1 MFKPELKNE
10 VISLG
15 AIYQASNEI
24 KKIAWE
30 GKINNKFIEPLIYSV
45 YQTTSNEIEDIY
57 INLKRLNTGLD
68 FLRKQF
74 VGDVFSRD
82 AEVDRYF
89 EAINVLVKNMNEN
102 SEIFSNLRDEL
113 SSHKENVT
121 EDNLHEH
128 AEFLSNQA
136 RISGEFL
143 ELART
148 ERQAGNRTLL
158 DVLNGETAFIN
169 SQSDSIAAK
178 IEVLINSFTLLS
190 LMGGLTLDNI
200 ELVKN

>member
-1 MFKPELKNE
+1 MSFSEYAGKDAAVQSYLSTQTRIKDQEDMITQMLRTTWDGLSTAQKN
-10 VISLG
+10 
-15 AIYQASNEI
+15 
-24 KKIAWE
+24 
-30 GKINNKFIEPLIYSV
+30 
-45 YQTTSNEIEDIY
+45 
-57 INLKRLNTGLD
+57 
-68 FLRKQF
+68 
-74 VGDVFSRD
+74 
-82 AEVDRYF
+82 
-89 EAINVLVKNMNEN
+89 
-102 SEIFSNLRDEL
+102 
-113 SSHKENVT
+113 
-121 EDNLHEH
+121 

-169 SQSDSIAAK
+169 SQSDAIAAK